1 MKFNLSDLMK
11 FFGSIRDGVS
21 AVIINLGRDSKTVT
35 TVVHYFSGWL
45 NELQDGRVT
54 KDGLKIDVGLRSI
67 DNRMIPQEIDFLVT
81 GIRVLFNTTLTQ
93 TNGDSELKGA
103 AWPSTAPGIF
113 QNGEVVI
120 KQGANLVRLTGSSAS
135 NAKASTGIGDDV
147 MPITPFR
154 LRGGVTFDIVFS
166 LAGPAAANQGYK
178 IELVGQQLAATD
190 RA

>member
-11 FFGSIRDGVS
+11 FFGSIREGVS
-21 AVIINLGRDSKTVT
+21 AVIINLGRESKTVT

-45 NELQDGRVT
+45 NDLQDGRVT
-54 KDGLKIDVGLRSI
+54 KDGLKIEVGLRSI
-67 DNRMIPQEIDFLVT
+67 NDRMIPQEIDFLVT
-81 GIRVLFNTTLTQ
+81 GVRVLFNTTLTQ
-93 TNGDSELKGA
+93 ATGDSELKGA
-103 AWPSTAPGIF
+103 AWPSVAPGVF
-113 QNGEVVI
+113 QNGEVII

-166 LAGPAAANQGYK
+166 LAGAAAANQGYK

-190 RA
+190 RS